1 MPSDPQLVTAA
12 SLRDWPLPAP
22 GGGKE
27 SRGRTLVVGGTS
39 RTPGSVLLA
48 AEALLRSGAG
58 KLQVATAQ
66 SVAAALSV
74 AVPEAMV
81 CPLPETDSGE
91 IAPSAAG
98 TVLDLADGCATV
110 LLGPGLMDPD
120 NAEELLGAIVP
131 KLSTTVVVDAVGMA
145 YLTAHPE
152 GLGHLEGRAV
162 LTPNNTELAITLGL
176 DQEEV
181 DADPVAA
188 IVRLATTVGAT
199 VVSGTATSWVA
210 SPDGEVWT
218 VDTGGP
224 GLGIS
229 GSGDVKAG
237 VITGLCARGCPPP
250 QAAVWGTYLH
260 GRAGDR
266 LAARIGRMGFLA
278 REVLLEVPAA
288 IAEIEV

>member
-1 MPSDPQLVTAA
+1 MPSDRQLVTAA
-12 SLRDWPLPAP
+12 TLRDWPLPSP

-27 SRGRTLVVGGTS
+27 SRGRTLVVGGAS

-48 AEALLRSGAG
+48 SEALLRSGAG
-58 KLQVATAQ
+58 KLQVATAE

-74 AVPEAMV
+74 ALPEAMV

-91 IAPSAAG
+91 ISPSAG
-98 TVLDLADGCATV
+98 DTVLDLAGDCAAV

-120 NAEELLGAIVP
+120 NAEALLAAIVP
-131 KLSTTVVVDAVGMA
+131 KLSSTVVVDAVGMA

-162 LTPNNTELAITLGL
+162 LTPNHSELAITLGL
-176 DQEEV
+176 DDAEV
-181 DADPVAA
+181 QDDPVAA
-188 IVRLATTVGAT
+188 IVRLATTAGAT
-199 VVSGTATSWVA
+199 VVSGGSTSWVA
-210 SPDGEVWT
+210 SPDGDVWT

-237 VITGLCARGCPPP
+237 IITGLCARGCPPD

-266 LAARIGRMGFLA
+266 LAASIGRLGFLA
-278 REVLLEVPAA
+278 RELLREVPAA
-288 IAEIEV
+288 LAEIEV

>member
-12 SLRDWPLPAP
+12 ALRDWPLPSP

-91 IAPSAAG
+91 IAPSGAG
-98 TVLDLADGCATV
+98 AVLELADGCATV

-120 NAEELLGAIVP
+120 TAE
-131 KLSTTVVVDAVGMA
+131 
-145 YLTAHPE
+145 
-152 GLGHLEGRAV
+152 
-162 LTPNNTELAITLGL
+162 
-176 DQEEV
+176 QCW
-181 DADPVAA
+181 
-188 IVRLATTVGAT
+188 
-199 VVSGTATSWVA
+199 ATSCPSCPRRW
-210 SPDGEVWT
+210 SWT
-218 VDTGGP
+218 R
-224 GLGIS
+224 S
-229 GSGDVKAG
+229 GWP
-237 VITGLCARGCPPP
+237 T
-250 QAAVWGTYLH
+250 
-260 GRAGDR
+260 
-266 LAARIGRMGFLA
+266 
-278 REVLLEVPAA
+278 
-288 IAEIEV
+288 